1 MSPFALRRLSRMGT
15 SVPPVILALDCF
27 LYKECC
33 PSCADRTYDSKKR
46 RYAIYGGSR
55 MKNEILVKYLKAGI
69 TPFHLVQ
76 QCAADLEAAGFCTAC
91 HGRSMAS
98 GRKQKVL
105 YQSSW
110 HNDPGIYRAK
120 KG

>member
-55 MKNEILVKYLKAGI
+55 MKNEILVKYLKAGSRRFI
-69 TPFHLVQ
+69 WCSSAQ
-76 QCAADLEAAGFCTAC
+76 QT
-91 HGRSMAS
+91 
-98 GRKQKVL
+98 
-105 YQSSW
+105 
-110 HNDPGIYRAK
+110 
-120 KG
+120 